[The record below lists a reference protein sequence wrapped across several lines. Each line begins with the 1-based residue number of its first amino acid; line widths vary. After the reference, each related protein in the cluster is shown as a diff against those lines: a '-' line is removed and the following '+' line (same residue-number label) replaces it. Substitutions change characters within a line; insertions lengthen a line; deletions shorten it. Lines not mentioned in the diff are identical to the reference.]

1 MLLDKDIAQATFWRL
16 VVFTAAVTVAI
27 SLLSSC
33 LISPLYISTGNDV
46 LYASSPL
53 PEILSGLVS
62 LADTFFAS
70 IQYAAVILSF
80 LLFASRRQRMLT
92 RLLCV
97 GTTLFARMLNQI
109 AGALF
114 DGTKLTSGITGTLLN
129 TALELAELYIAAL
142 IASLI
147 FREAVRRYT
156 LLTSAAK
163 RLGNR
168 DYDWTREVIPYRRV
182 FAGDNPVQK
191 SALISALIFS
201 LALILSRVIYD
212 INLGAPSGIAEI
224 IQMIIGY
231 TSDIAGG
238 IIMYALI
245 LLICYRAIKPHQI
258 RAETTTTAEQ

>member
-1 MLLDKDIAQATFWRL
+1 MLLDKDIAKATFWRL
-16 VVFTAAVTVAI
+16 VVFTAAATVAI

-46 LYASSPL
+46 MYASSPL
-53 PEILSGLVS
+53 PDILGGLVS
-62 LADTFFAS
+62 LADTLFAS

-80 LLFASRRQRMLT
+80 LLFESRRHRMLT

-97 GTTLFARMLNQI
+97 CTTLFARALNQI
-109 AGALF
+109 VGSLL

-129 TALELAELYIAAL
+129 TVLELAELYIAAL
-142 IASLI
+142 IASVI

-156 LLTSAAK
+156 LLSSASK
-163 RLGNR
+163 RLGDR
-168 DYDWTREVIPYRRV
+168 DYDWTREVIPYRSV
-182 FAGDNPVQK
+182 CAGDNPVQK

-212 INLGAPSGIAEI
+212 ISLGAPSGIAEV

-238 IIMYALI
+238 IIMYAVI
-245 LLICYRAIKPHQI
+245 LLICHRAIKPLQSSTET
-258 RAETTTTAEQ
+258 ETTSEQ